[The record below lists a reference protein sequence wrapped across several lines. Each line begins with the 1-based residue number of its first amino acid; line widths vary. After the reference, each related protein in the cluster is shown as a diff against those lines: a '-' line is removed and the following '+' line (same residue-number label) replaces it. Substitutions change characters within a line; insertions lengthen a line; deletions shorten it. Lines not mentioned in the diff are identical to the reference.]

1 MEKYEI
7 EKLRDLPIEEV
18 ASQLGLQVA
27 RHKSLCPFHSD
38 HHASLSFN
46 TRKNLCRCFVCM
58 DESLDS
64 IGLVMKSLHVD
75 FPKACFW
82 LADRNGILLEKV
94 RGRNWRR
101 DCGSASAAPPA
112 AVAPN
117 AAPPTLDSAPS
128 LAASPFSSSTASAV
142 SSAASPASAAVPSAA
157 SPFSSSADSA
167 ASTACASSPASPV
180 ASASSASS
188 PAAPHSFDAARY
200 ARFFEHPW
208 LNEAACRFLFDER
221 KIDGRVARW
230 CRLSSWTDRKG
241 VNWLQIPYFDREGHL
256 VGIQNRNLDFH
267 RKSRP
272 TDSMDSEKT
281 GESSCPTDFTD
292 DTDFMDSKK
301 AGKSSRPTDST
312 DDTDF
317 MDSKKAGKGSCPTDF
332 TNGTDSK
339 DDTDSKAGTD
349 FEEAPRFRFPYG
361 SQCGIYNLQVL
372 NLLTPGERL
381 FITEGCSDCWAMLS
395 AGHKAIAIPSATLL
409 KPEDRDVL
417 AYISETF
424 GVEWHMFPDRDAP
437 GERLFLQLKEIL
449 PSLIHHQLPPGCKDF
464 GEAYLKG
471 FNPAEEINRL

>member
-1 MEKYEI
+1 MFFKDFVSVKRQKIKRGASQTY
-7 EKLRDLPIEEV
+7 DTPS
-18 ASQLGLQVA
+18 SQLGLQVA

-82 LADRNGILLEKV
+82 LAERNGILLEKD
-94 RGRNWRR
+94 RGRSWRR
-101 DCGSASAAPPA
+101 DCRSASA
-112 AVAPN
+112 
-117 AAPPTLDSAPS
+117 DSPD
-128 LAASPFSSSTASAV
+128 
-142 SSAASPASAAVPSAA
+142 SPA
-157 SPFSSSADSA
+157 
-167 ASTACASSPASPV
+167 SPASPV

-241 VNWLQIPYFDREGHL
+241 VNWLQIPYFDKEGRL

-281 GESSCPTDFTD
+281 GKSSCPTDFTD
-292 DTDFMDSKK
+292 DTDSKDSE
-301 AGKSSRPTDST
+301 D
-312 DDTDF
+312 
-317 MDSKKAGKGSCPTDF
+317 
-332 TNGTDSK
+332 GTDS
-339 DDTDSKAGTD
+339 
-349 FEEAPRFRFPYG
+349 EEAPRFRFPYG

-449 PSLIHHQLPPGCKDF
+449 PSLIHHQLPLGCKDF

-471 FNPAEEINRL
+471 FNPAKEINRL

>member
-82 LADRNGILLEKV
+82 LAERNGILLEKG
-94 RGRNWRR
+94 RGRIWRR
-101 DCGSASAAPPA
+101 DCGS
-112 AVAPN
+112 
-117 AAPPTLDSAPS
+117 DSAD
-128 LAASPFSSSTASAV
+128 SPDSAV
-142 SSAASPASAAVPSAA
+142 SPASAASPA
-157 SPFSSSADSA
+157 
-167 ASTACASSPASPV
+167 SPASPV

-188 PAAPHSFDAARY
+188 PAAPHAFDAVRY

-241 VNWLQIPYFDREGHL
+241 VNWLQIPYFDKEGRL

-272 TDSMDSEKT
+272 TDSMDSEKM
-281 GESSCPTDFTD
+281 GKSPCPTDFTD
-292 DTDFMDSKK
+292 DTDSKDSE
-301 AGKSSRPTDST
+301 G
-312 DDTDF
+312 
-317 MDSKKAGKGSCPTDF
+317 SKVSIGSED
-332 TNGTDSK
+332 GTDS
-339 DDTDSKAGTD
+339 
-349 FEEAPRFRFPYG
+349 EEAPRFRFPYG

-372 NLLTPGERL
+372 KLLTPGERL

-417 AYISETF
+417 AYIGETF

-449 PSLIHHQLPPGCKDF
+449 PSLIHHQLPLGCKDF

-471 FNPAEEINRL
+471 FNPAEEINLL

>member
-1 MEKYEI
+1 MKFWKMEKYEI
-7 EKLRDLPIEEV
+7 EMLRNLPIEEV

-82 LADRNGILLEKV
+82 LAERNGILLEKD
-94 RGRNWRR
+94 RGRSWRR
-101 DCGSASAAPPA
+101 DCRSASA
-112 AVAPN
+112 
-117 AAPPTLDSAPS
+117 DSPD
-128 LAASPFSSSTASAV
+128 
-142 SSAASPASAAVPSAA
+142 SPA
-157 SPFSSSADSA
+157 
-167 ASTACASSPASPV
+167 SPASPV

-241 VNWLQIPYFDREGHL
+241 VNWLQIPYFDKEGRL

-281 GESSCPTDFTD
+281 GKSSCPTDFTD
-292 DTDFMDSKK
+292 DTDSKDSE
-301 AGKSSRPTDST
+301 D
-312 DDTDF
+312 
-317 MDSKKAGKGSCPTDF
+317 
-332 TNGTDSK
+332 GTDS
-339 DDTDSKAGTD
+339 
-349 FEEAPRFRFPYG
+349 EEAPRFRFPYG

-424 GVEWHMFPDRDAP
+424 EVEWHMFPDRDAP

-449 PSLIHHQLPPGCKDF
+449 PSLIHHQLPLGCKDF

-471 FNPAEEINRL
+471 FNPAEEINPQKG